1 MADKIL
7 NDEGLA
13 TFASEVKGYVNDTV
27 KSANIANLDT
37 LVFKNY
43 YDSNAPIYNIFMQDN
58 KIKLK
63 SWNQT
68 DDTVIPSMITGITAV
83 PTDNSDVANKKYVDD
98 AVSNSSG
105 NIDLSAYAKT
115 ADLSTVATSG
125 SYEDLTN
132 KPTIP
137 DVSGYLPL
145 TGGTVEGK
153 TEFNSD
159 TFFNSLTAYGKSDF
173 RSSVNVSG
181 NLNFVGSSNTHWID
195 NLGLLF
201 FKNGVALRHNQ
212 NNIGVEDNDDGEI
225 TLEYRHKVNGEYVSD
240 AGQICGIATPYKD
253 SHIANKKYVDD
264 QIATVSGGS
273 NVDLTGYATESWV
286 EGKGYTT
293 MTEVEAKGYL
303 TAHQDLSTYA
313 LKSEIPTVP
322 TKISVFENDKGYL
335 TAHQSLANYALKSEI
350 PSLTDYSTT
359 AQVQEMISSAIG
371 QIVDGNE
378 VSY

>member
-58 KIKLK
+58 KIKLR

-68 DDTVIPSMITGITAV
+68 NDTVIPSMITGITAV

-125 SYEDLTN
+125 SYNDLKN
-132 KPTIP
+132 KPNTSVLGYITLNSNNNILVKTTIIN
-137 DVSGYLPL
+137 DSSSKLSNIYSKNIYVIGDGKQVSLGFWDGKLNLRKLTYL
-145 TGGTVEGK
+145 GTYPNGTPAGDLE
-153 TEFNSD
+153 TD
-159 TFFNSLTAYGKSDF
+159 L
-173 RSSVNVSG
+173 
-181 NLNFVGSSNTHWID
+181 II
-195 NLGLLF
+195 
-201 FKNGVALRHNQ
+201 NGVN
-212 NNIGVEDNDDGEI
+212 GVPTADDD
-225 TLEYRHKVNGEYVSD
+225 V
-240 AGQICGIATPYKD
+240 
-253 SHIANKKYVDD
+253 ANKKYVDD
-264 QIATVSGGS
+264 QIATVSGG
-273 NVDLTGYATESWV
+273 NIDLTGYATESWV

-293 MTEVEAKGYL
+293 MTAVEAKGYL

-313 LKSEIPTVP
+313 LKSEIPTIPIKV
-322 TKISVFENDKGYL
+322 SAFENDKGYL

>member
-125 SYEDLTN
+125 SYNDLKN
-132 KPTIP
+132 KPNISVLGYISLNSNNDILVKTTIIN
-137 DVSGYLPL
+137 DNSSKLSDIYSKNIYVIGDGKQVSLGFWDGKLNLRKLTYL
-145 TGGTVEGK
+145 G
-153 TEFNSD
+153 
-159 TFFNSLTAYGKSDF
+159 AYPNGISAGD
-173 RSSVNVSG
+173 
-181 NLNFVGSSNTHWID
+181 LETDLII
-195 NLGLLF
+195 
-201 FKNGVALRHNQ
+201 NGVN
-212 NNIGVEDNDDGEI
+212 GVPTADDD
-225 TLEYRHKVNGEYVSD
+225 V
-240 AGQICGIATPYKD
+240 
-253 SHIANKKYVDD
+253 ANKKYVDD
-264 QIATVSGGS
+264 QIATVSGG
-273 NVDLTGYATESWV
+273 NIDLTGYATESWV

-293 MTEVEAKGYL
+293 MTAVEAKGYL
-303 TAHQDLSTYA
+303 TKHQDLSTYA
-313 LKSEIPTVP
+313 LKSEIPTIP
-322 TKISVFENDKGYL
+322 TKVSAFENDKGYL
-335 TAHQSLANYALKSEI
+335 TAHQDLSTYALKSEI

>member
-1 MADKIL
+1 MADKVL
-7 NDEGLA
+7 NSEGLA
-13 TFASEVKGYVNDTV
+13 TFASEVKSYVSDTV

-43 YDSNAPIYNIFMQDN
+43 YDSSAPIYNIFMQDN

-83 PTDNSDVANKKYVDD
+83 PIDNSDVANKKYVDD
-98 AVSNSSG
+98 MVG
-105 NIDLSAYAKT
+105 NASVDVDLTGYAKT
-115 ADLSTVATSG
+115 ADLSTVATTG
-125 SYEDLTN
+125 SYNDLED

-145 TGGTVEGK
+145 TGGTVTGR
-153 TEFNSD
+153 TTFNSP
-159 TFFNSLTAYGKSDF
+159 TVFNSATFQG
-173 RSSVNVSG
+173 SVKMNVS
-181 NLNFVGSSNTHWID
+181 LSFPSGSNCYID
-195 NLGLLF
+195 NLSQLF
-201 FKNGVALRHNQ
+201 FRNGVALRYNYGFS
-212 NNIGVEDNDDGEI
+212 GVEDTDDGE
-225 TLEYRHKVNGEYVSD
+225 LAFQYRHQVDGVYVNDPV
-240 AGQICGIATPYKD
+240 QISGISTPTKD

-273 NVDLTGYATESWV
+273 IDLTGYATESWV

-293 MTEVEAKGYL
+293 MTAVEAKGYL
-303 TAHQDLSTYA
+303 T
-313 LKSEIPTVP
+313 E
-322 TKISVFENDKGYL
+322 
-335 TAHQSLANYALKSEI
+335 HQSLANYALKSELPTFKTDPHGNIYKINNSEISALYDSNGDNISSVYAKKTEI
-350 PSLTDYSTT
+350 PSLAGYSTT

>member
-98 AVSNSSG
+98 VVSNSSG
-105 NIDLSAYAKT
+105 NIDLNAYAKT

-125 SYEDLTN
+125 LYDDLKN
-132 KPTIP
+132 KPDISVLGYISLNNNNDILVKTTVINNNSSKLNSIYSKNIYVIG
-137 DVSGYLPL
+137 DGKQVSLSFWDGKLNLRKLTYL
-145 TGGTVEGK
+145 GTYPNGMPAGDLE
-153 TEFNSD
+153 TD
-159 TFFNSLTAYGKSDF
+159 L
-173 RSSVNVSG
+173 
-181 NLNFVGSSNTHWID
+181 II
-195 NLGLLF
+195 
-201 FKNGVALRHNQ
+201 NGVN
-212 NNIGVEDNDDGEI
+212 GVPTADDD
-225 TLEYRHKVNGEYVSD
+225 V
-240 AGQICGIATPYKD
+240 
-253 SHIANKKYVDD
+253 ANKKYVDD
-264 QIATVSGGS
+264 QIATVSGS
-273 NVDLTGYATESWV
+273 SIDLTGYATESWV

-303 TAHQDLSTYA
+303 TEHQDLSTYA
-313 LKSEIPTVP
+313 LKSEIPTIP
-322 TKISVFENDKGYL
+322 TKISAFENDKGYL

>member
-98 AVSNSSG
+98 
-105 NIDLSAYAKT
+105 
-115 ADLSTVATSG
+115 
-125 SYEDLTN
+125 
-132 KPTIP
+132 
-137 DVSGYLPL
+137 
-145 TGGTVEGK
+145 
-153 TEFNSD
+153 
-159 TFFNSLTAYGKSDF
+159 
-173 RSSVNVSG
+173 
-181 NLNFVGSSNTHWID
+181 
-195 NLGLLF
+195 
-201 FKNGVALRHNQ
+201 
-212 NNIGVEDNDDGEI
+212 
-225 TLEYRHKVNGEYVSD
+225 
-240 AGQICGIATPYKD
+240 
-253 SHIANKKYVDD
+253 
-264 QIATVSGGS
+264 QIATVSGG
-273 NVDLTGYATESWV
+273 NIDLTGYATESWV

-293 MTEVEAKGYL
+293 MTAVEAKGYL
-303 TAHQDLSTYA
+303 TEHQDLSTYA
-313 LKSEIPTVP
+313 LKSEIPTIP
-322 TKISVFENDKGYL
+322 TKVSAFENDKGYL
-335 TAHQSLANYALKSEI
+335 TAHQSLAKYALKSEI
-350 PSLTDYSTT
+350 PSLTNYSTT
-359 AQVQEMISSAIG
+359 TQVQEMISSAIG

>member
-68 DDTVIPSMITGITAV
+68 NDTVIPSMITGITAV

-125 SYEDLTN
+125 SYNDLKN
-132 KPTIP
+132 KPNISVLDYISLNSNNDILVKTTIINNNSSKLS
-137 DVSGYLPL
+137 DIYSKNIYVIGDGKQVSLGFWDGKLNLRKLTYL
-145 TGGTVEGK
+145 GTYPNGMPAGELE
-153 TEFNSD
+153 TD
-159 TFFNSLTAYGKSDF
+159 L
-173 RSSVNVSG
+173 
-181 NLNFVGSSNTHWID
+181 II
-195 NLGLLF
+195 
-201 FKNGVALRHNQ
+201 NGVN
-212 NNIGVEDNDDGEI
+212 GVPTADDD
-225 TLEYRHKVNGEYVSD
+225 V
-240 AGQICGIATPYKD
+240 
-253 SHIANKKYVDD
+253 ANKKYVDD
-264 QIATVSGGS
+264 QIATVSGG
-273 NVDLTGYATESWV
+273 NIDLTGYATESWV

-293 MTEVEAKGYL
+293 MTAVEAKGYL
-303 TAHQDLSTYA
+303 TKHQDLSTYA
-313 LKSEIPTVP
+313 LKSEIPTIP
-322 TKISVFENDKGYL
+322 TKVSAFENDKGYL

>member
-98 AVSNSSG
+98 VVSNSSG
-105 NIDLSAYAKT
+105 NIDLNAYAKT

-125 SYEDLTN
+125 SYNDLKN
-132 KPTIP
+132 KPNISVLGYISLNSNNDILVKTTIINNNSSKLS
-137 DVSGYLPL
+137 DIYSKKIYVIGDGKQVSLGFWDGKLNLRKLTYL
-145 TGGTVEGK
+145 G
-153 TEFNSD
+153 
-159 TFFNSLTAYGKSDF
+159 AYPNGISAGD
-173 RSSVNVSG
+173 
-181 NLNFVGSSNTHWID
+181 LETDLII
-195 NLGLLF
+195 
-201 FKNGVALRHNQ
+201 NGVN
-212 NNIGVEDNDDGEI
+212 GVPTADDD
-225 TLEYRHKVNGEYVSD
+225 V
-240 AGQICGIATPYKD
+240 
-253 SHIANKKYVDD
+253 ANKKYVDD
-264 QIATVSGGS
+264 QIATVSGS
-273 NVDLTGYATESWV
+273 SIDLTGYATESWV

-303 TAHQDLSTYA
+303 TEHQDLSTYA
-313 LKSEIPTVP
+313 LKSEIPTIP
-322 TKISVFENDKGYL
+322 TKISAFENDKGYL

>member
-68 DDTVIPSMITGITAV
+68 NDTVIPSMITGITAV

-125 SYEDLTN
+125 SYNDLKN
-132 KPTIP
+132 KPNISVLGYISLNSNNDILVKTTII
-137 DVSGYLPL
+137 
-145 TGGTVEGK
+145 
-153 TEFNSD
+153 N
-159 TFFNSLTAYGKSDF
+159 N
-173 RSSVNVSG
+173 
-181 NLNFVGSSNTHWID
+181 GSSNLSDIYSKNIYVIGDGKQVSLGFWD
-195 NLGLLF
+195 GKLNLRKLTYLGTYPNGISAGDLETDLII
-201 FKNGVALRHNQ
+201 NGVN
-212 NNIGVEDNDDGEI
+212 GVPTADDD
-225 TLEYRHKVNGEYVSD
+225 V
-240 AGQICGIATPYKD
+240 
-253 SHIANKKYVDD
+253 ANKKYVDD

-273 NVDLTGYATESWV
+273 IDLTGYATESWV

-293 MTEVEAKGYL
+293 MTAVEAKGYL
-303 TAHQDLSTYA
+303 TEHQDLSTYA

-322 TKISVFENDKGYL
+322 TKVSAFENDKGYL

>member
-68 DDTVIPSMITGITAV
+68 NDTVIPSMITGITAV

-98 AVSNSSG
+98 TVSNSSG

-125 SYEDLTN
+125 LYDDLKN
-132 KPTIP
+132 KPNISVLGYISLNSNNDILVKTTIINNNSSKLS
-137 DVSGYLPL
+137 DIYSKNIYVIGDGKQVSLGFWDGKLNLRKQTYL
-145 TGGTVEGK
+145 GTYPNGMSAGELE
-153 TEFNSD
+153 TD
-159 TFFNSLTAYGKSDF
+159 L
-173 RSSVNVSG
+173 
-181 NLNFVGSSNTHWID
+181 II
-195 NLGLLF
+195 
-201 FKNGVALRHNQ
+201 NGVN
-212 NNIGVEDNDDGEI
+212 GVPTADDD
-225 TLEYRHKVNGEYVSD
+225 V
-240 AGQICGIATPYKD
+240 
-253 SHIANKKYVDD
+253 ANKKYVDD
-264 QIATVSGGS
+264 QIATVSGG
-273 NVDLTGYATESWV
+273 NIDLTGYATESWV

-293 MTEVEAKGYL
+293 MTAVEAKGYL
-303 TAHQDLSTYA
+303 TEHQDLSTYA
-313 LKSEIPTVP
+313 LKSEIPTIP
-322 TKISVFENDKGYL
+322 TKVSAFENDKGYL

>member
-98 AVSNSSG
+98 VVSNSSG
-105 NIDLSAYAKT
+105 NIDLNAYAKT

-125 SYEDLTN
+125 LYDDLKN
-132 KPTIP
+132 KPDIS
-137 DVSGYLPL
+137 VLGYI
-145 TGGTVEGK
+145 
-153 TEFNSD
+153 
-159 TFFNSLTAYGKSDF
+159 SL
-173 RSSVNVSG
+173 
-181 NLNFVGSSNTHWID
+181 SSNNDILVKTTIINNNSSKLSDIYSKNIYVIGDGKQVSLGFWD
-195 NLGLLF
+195 GKLNLRKLTYIGTYPNGISAGDLETDLII
-201 FKNGVALRHNQ
+201 NGVN
-212 NNIGVEDNDDGEI
+212 GVPTADDD
-225 TLEYRHKVNGEYVSD
+225 V
-240 AGQICGIATPYKD
+240 
-253 SHIANKKYVDD
+253 ANKKYVDD
-264 QIATVSGGS
+264 QIATVSGS
-273 NVDLTGYATESWV
+273 SIDLTGYATESWV

-293 MTEVEAKGYL
+293 MTAVEAKGYL
-303 TAHQDLSTYA
+303 TEHQDLSTYA
-313 LKSEIPTVP
+313 LKSEIPTIP

>member
-68 DDTVIPSMITGITAV
+68 NDTVIPSMITGITAV

-125 SYEDLTN
+125 SYEDLKN
-132 KPTIP
+132 KPNTSVLGYISLNSNNDILVKTTII
-137 DVSGYLPL
+137 
-145 TGGTVEGK
+145 
-153 TEFNSD
+153 N
-159 TFFNSLTAYGKSDF
+159 N
-173 RSSVNVSG
+173 
-181 NLNFVGSSNTHWID
+181 GSSKLSDIYSKNIYVIGDGKQVSLGFWD
-195 NLGLLF
+195 GKLNLRKLTYLGTYPNGMSAGDLETDLII
-201 FKNGVALRHNQ
+201 NGVN
-212 NNIGVEDNDDGEI
+212 GVPTADDD
-225 TLEYRHKVNGEYVSD
+225 V
-240 AGQICGIATPYKD
+240 
-253 SHIANKKYVDD
+253 ANKKYVDD
-264 QIATVSGGS
+264 QIATVSGG
-273 NVDLTGYATESWV
+273 NIDLTGYATESWV

-293 MTEVEAKGYL
+293 MTAVEAKGYL
-303 TAHQDLSTYA
+303 TEHQDLSA
-313 LKSEIPTVP
+313 
-322 TKISVFENDKGYL
+322 
-335 TAHQSLANYALKSEI
+335 YALKSEI

>member
-68 DDTVIPSMITGITAV
+68 NDTVIPSMITGITAV

-125 SYEDLTN
+125 SYNDLKN
-132 KPTIP
+132 KPNISVLGYISLNSNNDILVKTTIINNNSSKLS
-137 DVSGYLPL
+137 DIYSKNIYVIGDGKQVSLGFWDGKLNLRKLTYL
-145 TGGTVEGK
+145 GTYPNGTPAGDLE
-153 TEFNSD
+153 TD
-159 TFFNSLTAYGKSDF
+159 L
-173 RSSVNVSG
+173 
-181 NLNFVGSSNTHWID
+181 II
-195 NLGLLF
+195 
-201 FKNGVALRHNQ
+201 NGVN
-212 NNIGVEDNDDGEI
+212 GVPTADDD
-225 TLEYRHKVNGEYVSD
+225 V
-240 AGQICGIATPYKD
+240 
-253 SHIANKKYVDD
+253 ANKKYVDD
-264 QIATVSGGS
+264 QIATVSGG
-273 NVDLTGYATESWV
+273 NIDLTGYATESWV

-293 MTEVEAKGYL
+293 MTAVEAKGYL
-303 TAHQDLSTYA
+303 TEHQDLSTYA
-313 LKSEIPTVP
+313 LKSEIPTIP
-322 TKISVFENDKGYL
+322 TKVSAFENDKGYL
-335 TAHQSLANYALKSEI
+335 TAHQDLSTYALKSEI

>member
-68 DDTVIPSMITGITAV
+68 NDTVIPSMITGITAV

-125 SYEDLTN
+125 SYNDLKN
-132 KPTIP
+132 KPNISVLGYISLNSNNDILVKTTIIN
-137 DVSGYLPL
+137 Y
-145 TGGTVEGK
+145 
-153 TEFNSD
+153 N
-159 TFFNSLTAYGKSDF
+159 
-173 RSSVNVSG
+173 
-181 NLNFVGSSNTHWID
+181 SSNLSDIYSKNIYVIGDGKQVSLGFWD
-195 NLGLLF
+195 GKLNLRKLTYLGAYPNGMPAGDLETDLII
-201 FKNGVALRHNQ
+201 NGVN
-212 NNIGVEDNDDGEI
+212 GVPTADDD
-225 TLEYRHKVNGEYVSD
+225 V
-240 AGQICGIATPYKD
+240 
-253 SHIANKKYVDD
+253 ANKKYVDD
-264 QIATVSGGS
+264 QIATVSGG
-273 NVDLTGYATESWV
+273 NIDLTGYATESWV

-293 MTEVEAKGYL
+293 MTAVEAKGYL
-303 TAHQDLSTYA
+303 TKHQDLSTYA
-313 LKSEIPTVP
+313 LKSEIPTIP
-322 TKISVFENDKGYL
+322 TKVSAFENDKGYL
-335 TAHQSLANYALKSEI
+335 TAHQDLSTYALKSEI

>member
-58 KIKLK
+58 KIKLR

-68 DDTVIPSMITGITAV
+68 NDTVIPSMITGITAV

-125 SYEDLTN
+125 SYNDLKN
-132 KPTIP
+132 KPNTSVLSYISLNSNNDILIKTTII
-137 DVSGYLPL
+137 
-145 TGGTVEGK
+145 
-153 TEFNSD
+153 N
-159 TFFNSLTAYGKSDF
+159 N
-173 RSSVNVSG
+173 
-181 NLNFVGSSNTHWID
+181 GSSKLSDIYSKNIYVIGDGKQVSLGFWD
-195 NLGLLF
+195 GKLNLRKLTYLGTYPNGMSAGDLETDLII
-201 FKNGVALRHNQ
+201 NGVN
-212 NNIGVEDNDDGEI
+212 GVPTADDD
-225 TLEYRHKVNGEYVSD
+225 V
-240 AGQICGIATPYKD
+240 
-253 SHIANKKYVDD
+253 ANKKYVDD
-264 QIATVSGGS
+264 QIATVSGG
-273 NVDLTGYATESWV
+273 NIDLTGYATESWV

-293 MTEVEAKGYL
+293 MTAVEA
-303 TAHQDLSTYA
+303 
-313 LKSEIPTVP
+313 
-322 TKISVFENDKGYL
+322 KGYL

>member
-105 NIDLSAYAKT
+105 NIDLNAYAKT

-125 SYEDLTN
+125 LYDDLKN
-132 KPTIP
+132 KPDIS
-137 DVSGYLPL
+137 VLGYI
-145 TGGTVEGK
+145 
-153 TEFNSD
+153 
-159 TFFNSLTAYGKSDF
+159 SL
-173 RSSVNVSG
+173 
-181 NLNFVGSSNTHWID
+181 SSNNDILVKTTIINNNSSKLSDIYSKNIYVIGDGKQVSLGFWD
-195 NLGLLF
+195 GKLNLRKLTYIGTYPNGISAGDLETDLII
-201 FKNGVALRHNQ
+201 NGVN
-212 NNIGVEDNDDGEI
+212 GVPTADDD
-225 TLEYRHKVNGEYVSD
+225 V
-240 AGQICGIATPYKD
+240 
-253 SHIANKKYVDD
+253 ANKKYVDD
-264 QIATVSGGS
+264 QIATVSGS
-273 NVDLTGYATESWV
+273 SIDLTGYATESWV

-293 MTEVEAKGYL
+293 MTAVEAKGYL
-303 TAHQDLSTYA
+303 TEHQDLSTYA
-313 LKSEIPTVP
+313 LKSEIPTIP

>member
-132 KPTIP
+132 KPNTSVLGYISLNSNNDILVKTTII
-137 DVSGYLPL
+137 
-145 TGGTVEGK
+145 
-153 TEFNSD
+153 N
-159 TFFNSLTAYGKSDF
+159 N
-173 RSSVNVSG
+173 
-181 NLNFVGSSNTHWID
+181 GSSKLSDIYSKNIYVIGDGKQVSLGFWD
-195 NLGLLF
+195 GKLNLRKLTYLGTYPNGMPAGDLETDLII
-201 FKNGVALRHNQ
+201 NGVN
-212 NNIGVEDNDDGEI
+212 GVPTADDD
-225 TLEYRHKVNGEYVSD
+225 V
-240 AGQICGIATPYKD
+240 
-253 SHIANKKYVDD
+253 ANKKYVDD
-264 QIATVSGGS
+264 QIATVSGG
-273 NVDLTGYATESWV
+273 NIDLTGYATESWV

-293 MTEVEAKGYL
+293 MTAVEA
-303 TAHQDLSTYA
+303 
-313 LKSEIPTVP
+313 
-322 TKISVFENDKGYL
+322 KGYL

-371 QIVDGNE
+371 KIVDGNE

>member
-58 KIKLK
+58 KIKLR

-68 DDTVIPSMITGITAV
+68 NDTVIPSMITGITAV

-125 SYEDLTN
+125 SYNDLKN
-132 KPTIP
+132 KPNISVLGYISLNSNNDILFKTTII
-137 DVSGYLPL
+137 
-145 TGGTVEGK
+145 
-153 TEFNSD
+153 N
-159 TFFNSLTAYGKSDF
+159 N
-173 RSSVNVSG
+173 
-181 NLNFVGSSNTHWID
+181 GSSKLSDIYSKNIYVIGDGKQVSLGFWD
-195 NLGLLF
+195 GKLNLRKLTYLGTYP
-201 FKNGVALRHNQ
+201 NGMSAGDLETDLIING
-212 NNIGVEDNDDGEI
+212 IGVPTADDD
-225 TLEYRHKVNGEYVSD
+225 V
-240 AGQICGIATPYKD
+240 
-253 SHIANKKYVDD
+253 ANKKYVDD
-264 QIATVSGGS
+264 QIATVSGG
-273 NVDLTGYATESWV
+273 NIDLTGYATESWV

-293 MTEVEAKGYL
+293 MTAVEA
-303 TAHQDLSTYA
+303 
-313 LKSEIPTVP
+313 
-322 TKISVFENDKGYL
+322 KGYL

>member
-98 AVSNSSG
+98 AVSSSSG

-125 SYEDLTN
+125 SYNDLKN
-132 KPTIP
+132 KPNTSVLGYITLNSNNNILVKTTIIN
-137 DVSGYLPL
+137 D
-145 TGGTVEGK
+145 
-153 TEFNSD
+153 
-159 TFFNSLTAYGKSDF
+159 
-173 RSSVNVSG
+173 
-181 NLNFVGSSNTHWID
+181 GSSKLSNIYSKNIYVIGDGKQVSLGFWD
-195 NLGLLF
+195 GKLNLRKLTYLGTYPNGMSTGDLETDLII
-201 FKNGVALRHNQ
+201 NGVN
-212 NNIGVEDNDDGEI
+212 GVPTADDD
-225 TLEYRHKVNGEYVSD
+225 V
-240 AGQICGIATPYKD
+240 
-253 SHIANKKYVDD
+253 ANKKYVDD
-264 QIATVSGGS
+264 QIATVSGS
-273 NVDLTGYATESWV
+273 SIDLTGYATESWV
-286 EGKGYTT
+286 ESKGYTT
-293 MTEVEAKGYL
+293 MTAVEAKGYL

-313 LKSEIPTVP
+313 LKSEIPTIP
-322 TKISVFENDKGYL
+322 TKVSAFENDKGYL

>member
-125 SYEDLTN
+125 SYNDLKN
-132 KPTIP
+132 KPNTSVLGYITLNSNNNILVKTTIIN
-137 DVSGYLPL
+137 DSSSKLSDIYSKNIYVIGDGKQVSLGFWDGKLNLRKLTYLGTYPNGMS
-145 TGGTVEGK
+145 TGDLETDLV
-153 TEFNSD
+153 
-159 TFFNSLTAYGKSDF
+159 
-173 RSSVNVSG
+173 
-181 NLNFVGSSNTHWID
+181 I
-195 NLGLLF
+195 
-201 FKNGVALRHNQ
+201 NGVN
-212 NNIGVEDNDDGEI
+212 GVPTADDD
-225 TLEYRHKVNGEYVSD
+225 V
-240 AGQICGIATPYKD
+240 
-253 SHIANKKYVDD
+253 ANKKYVDD

-273 NVDLTGYATESWV
+273 IDLTGYATESWV

-293 MTEVEAKGYL
+293 MTAVEAKGYL

-313 LKSEIPTVP
+313 LKSEIPTIP
-322 TKISVFENDKGYL
+322 TKISAFENDKGYL

>member
-98 AVSNSSG
+98 VVSNSSG
-105 NIDLSAYAKT
+105 NIDLNAYAKT

-125 SYEDLTN
+125 LYDDLKN
-132 KPTIP
+132 KPDIS
-137 DVSGYLPL
+137 VLGYI
-145 TGGTVEGK
+145 
-153 TEFNSD
+153 
-159 TFFNSLTAYGKSDF
+159 SL
-173 RSSVNVSG
+173 
-181 NLNFVGSSNTHWID
+181 SSNNDILVKTTIINNNSSKLSDIYSKNIYVIGDGKQVSLGFWD
-195 NLGLLF
+195 GKLNLRKLTYIGTYPNGISAGDLETDLII
-201 FKNGVALRHNQ
+201 NGVN
-212 NNIGVEDNDDGEI
+212 GVPTADDD
-225 TLEYRHKVNGEYVSD
+225 V
-240 AGQICGIATPYKD
+240 
-253 SHIANKKYVDD
+253 ANKKYVDD
-264 QIATVSGGS
+264 QIATVSGG
-273 NVDLTGYATESWV
+273 NIDLTGYATESWV

-293 MTEVEAKGYL
+293 MTAVEAKGYL
-303 TAHQDLSTYA
+303 TEHQDLSTYA
-313 LKSEIPTVP
+313 LKSEIPTIP

>member
-125 SYEDLTN
+125 LYDDLKN
-132 KPTIP
+132 KPNISALNYIALTSNNHILVKTTITNSGFSNLS
-137 DVSGYLPL
+137 DIFSKNIYVIGDGKQVSLGFWNGKLNLRKITYL
-145 TGGTVEGK
+145 GTYPNGMPAGDLE
-153 TEFNSD
+153 TD
-159 TFFNSLTAYGKSDF
+159 L
-173 RSSVNVSG
+173 
-181 NLNFVGSSNTHWID
+181 II
-195 NLGLLF
+195 
-201 FKNGVALRHNQ
+201 NGVN
-212 NNIGVEDNDDGEI
+212 GVPTADDD
-225 TLEYRHKVNGEYVSD
+225 V
-240 AGQICGIATPYKD
+240 
-253 SHIANKKYVDD
+253 ANKKYVDD
-264 QIATVSGGS
+264 QIATVSGG
-273 NVDLTGYATESWV
+273 NIDLTGYATESWV

-293 MTEVEAKGYL
+293 MTAVEAKGYL
-303 TAHQDLSTYA
+303 TEHQDLSTYA
-313 LKSEIPTVP
+313 LKSEIPTIP
-322 TKISVFENDKGYL
+322 TKVSAFENDKGYL

>member
-105 NIDLSAYAKT
+105 NIDLNAYAKT

-125 SYEDLTN
+125 LYDDLKN
-132 KPTIP
+132 KPDISVLGYISLNNNNDILVKTTVINNNSSKLS
-137 DVSGYLPL
+137 DIYSKNIYVIGDGKQVSLGFWDGKLNLRKL
-145 TGGTVEGK
+145 TYIGTYPNGISAGDLE
-153 TEFNSD
+153 TD
-159 TFFNSLTAYGKSDF
+159 L
-173 RSSVNVSG
+173 
-181 NLNFVGSSNTHWID
+181 II
-195 NLGLLF
+195 
-201 FKNGVALRHNQ
+201 NGVN
-212 NNIGVEDNDDGEI
+212 GVPTADDD
-225 TLEYRHKVNGEYVSD
+225 V
-240 AGQICGIATPYKD
+240 
-253 SHIANKKYVDD
+253 ANKKYVDD
-264 QIATVSGGS
+264 QIATVSGG
-273 NVDLTGYATESWV
+273 NIDLTGYATESWV

-303 TAHQDLSTYA
+303 TEHQDLSTYA
-313 LKSEIPTVP
+313 LKSEIPTIP

>member
-125 SYEDLTN
+125 LYGDLKN
-132 KPTIP
+132 KPNIS
-137 DVSGYLPL
+137 VLGYISL
-145 TGGTVEGK
+145 
-153 TEFNSD
+153 NSD
-159 TFFNSLTAYGKSDF
+159 NDILVKTTIINNNSSKLSDIYSKNIYVIGDGKQVSLGFWDGKLNLRKLTYLGAYPNGMPAGD
-173 RSSVNVSG
+173 
-181 NLNFVGSSNTHWID
+181 LETDLII
-195 NLGLLF
+195 
-201 FKNGVALRHNQ
+201 NGVN
-212 NNIGVEDNDDGEI
+212 GVPTADDD
-225 TLEYRHKVNGEYVSD
+225 V
-240 AGQICGIATPYKD
+240 
-253 SHIANKKYVDD
+253 ANKKYVDD
-264 QIATVSGGS
+264 QIATVSGG
-273 NVDLTGYATESWV
+273 NIDLTGYATESWV

-293 MTEVEAKGYL
+293 MTAVEAKGYL
-303 TAHQDLSTYA
+303 TKHQDLSTYA
-313 LKSEIPTVP
+313 LKSEIPTIP
-322 TKISVFENDKGYL
+322 TKVSAFENDKGYL
-335 TAHQSLANYALKSEI
+335 TAHQDLSTYALKSEI

>member
-68 DDTVIPSMITGITAV
+68 NDTVIPSMITGITAV

-125 SYEDLTN
+125 SYNDLKN
-132 KPTIP
+132 KPNISVLGYISLNSNNDILVKTTIINNNSSKLS
-137 DVSGYLPL
+137 DIYSKNIYVIGDGKQVSLGFWDGKLNLRKLTYL
-145 TGGTVEGK
+145 GTYPNGMPAGDLE
-153 TEFNSD
+153 TD
-159 TFFNSLTAYGKSDF
+159 L
-173 RSSVNVSG
+173 
-181 NLNFVGSSNTHWID
+181 II
-195 NLGLLF
+195 
-201 FKNGVALRHNQ
+201 NGVN
-212 NNIGVEDNDDGEI
+212 GVPTADDD
-225 TLEYRHKVNGEYVSD
+225 V
-240 AGQICGIATPYKD
+240 
-253 SHIANKKYVDD
+253 ANKKYVDD
-264 QIATVSGGS
+264 QIATVSGG
-273 NVDLTGYATESWV
+273 NIDLTGYATESWV

-293 MTEVEAKGYL
+293 MTAVEAKGYL
-303 TAHQDLSTYA
+303 T
-313 LKSEIPTVP
+313 E
-322 TKISVFENDKGYL
+322 
-335 TAHQSLANYALKSEI
+335 HQSLANYALKSEI

>member
-68 DDTVIPSMITGITAV
+68 NDTVIPSMITGITAV

-125 SYEDLTN
+125 SYNDLKN
-132 KPTIP
+132 KPNISVLGYISLNSNNDILVKTTIINNNSSKLS
-137 DVSGYLPL
+137 DIYSKNIYVIGDGKQVSLGFWDGKLNLRKLTYL
-145 TGGTVEGK
+145 G
-153 TEFNSD
+153 
-159 TFFNSLTAYGKSDF
+159 AYPNGMSAGD
-173 RSSVNVSG
+173 
-181 NLNFVGSSNTHWID
+181 LETDLII
-195 NLGLLF
+195 
-201 FKNGVALRHNQ
+201 NGVN
-212 NNIGVEDNDDGEI
+212 GVPTADDD
-225 TLEYRHKVNGEYVSD
+225 V
-240 AGQICGIATPYKD
+240 
-253 SHIANKKYVDD
+253 ANKKYVDD
-264 QIATVSGGS
+264 QIATVSGG
-273 NVDLTGYATESWV
+273 NIDLTGYATESWV

-293 MTEVEAKGYL
+293 MTAVEAKGYL
-303 TAHQDLSTYA
+303 TKHQDLSTYA
-313 LKSEIPTVP
+313 LKSEIPTIP
-322 TKISVFENDKGYL
+322 TKVSAFENDKGYL
-335 TAHQSLANYALKSEI
+335 TAHQDLSTYALKSEI

>member
-125 SYEDLTN
+125 SYNDLKN
-132 KPTIP
+132 KPNISVLGYISLNSNNNILVKTTIINNNSSKLS
-137 DVSGYLPL
+137 DIYSKNIYVIGDGKQVSLGFWDGKLKLYKQTYL
-145 TGGTVEGK
+145 GTYPNGMPAGELE
-153 TEFNSD
+153 TD
-159 TFFNSLTAYGKSDF
+159 L
-173 RSSVNVSG
+173 
-181 NLNFVGSSNTHWID
+181 II
-195 NLGLLF
+195 
-201 FKNGVALRHNQ
+201 NGVN
-212 NNIGVEDNDDGEI
+212 GVPTADDD
-225 TLEYRHKVNGEYVSD
+225 V
-240 AGQICGIATPYKD
+240 
-253 SHIANKKYVDD
+253 ANKKYVDD
-264 QIATVSGGS
+264 QIATVSGG
-273 NVDLTGYATESWV
+273 NIDLTGYATESWV

-293 MTEVEAKGYL
+293 MTAVEAKGYL
-303 TAHQDLSTYA
+303 TEHQDLSTYA
-313 LKSEIPTVP
+313 LKSEIPTIP
-322 TKISVFENDKGYL
+322 TKVSAFENDKGYL

>member
-125 SYEDLTN
+125 SYNDLKN
-132 KPTIP
+132 KPNTSVLGYISLNSNNDILVKTTII
-137 DVSGYLPL
+137 
-145 TGGTVEGK
+145 
-153 TEFNSD
+153 N
-159 TFFNSLTAYGKSDF
+159 N
-173 RSSVNVSG
+173 
-181 NLNFVGSSNTHWID
+181 GSSKLSDIYSKNIYVIGDGKQVSLGFWD
-195 NLGLLF
+195 GKLNLRKLTYLGTYPNGMSAGDLETDLII
-201 FKNGVALRHNQ
+201 NGVN
-212 NNIGVEDNDDGEI
+212 GVPTADDD
-225 TLEYRHKVNGEYVSD
+225 V
-240 AGQICGIATPYKD
+240 
-253 SHIANKKYVDD
+253 ANKKYVDD
-264 QIATVSGGS
+264 QIATVSGG
-273 NVDLTGYATESWV
+273 NIDLTGYATESWV

-293 MTEVEAKGYL
+293 MTAVEAKGYL
-303 TAHQDLSTYA
+303 TEHQDLSTYA
-313 LKSEIPTVP
+313 LKSEIPTIP
-322 TKISVFENDKGYL
+322 TKVSAFENDKGYL

>member
-105 NIDLSAYAKT
+105 NIDLNAYAKT

-125 SYEDLTN
+125 LYNDLKN
-132 KPTIP
+132 KPDISVLGYISLNNNNDILVKTTVINNNSSKLNSIYSKNIYVIG
-137 DVSGYLPL
+137 DGKQVSLSFWDGKLNLRKLTYL
-145 TGGTVEGK
+145 GTYPNGMPAGDLE
-153 TEFNSD
+153 TD
-159 TFFNSLTAYGKSDF
+159 L
-173 RSSVNVSG
+173 
-181 NLNFVGSSNTHWID
+181 II
-195 NLGLLF
+195 
-201 FKNGVALRHNQ
+201 NGVN
-212 NNIGVEDNDDGEI
+212 GVPTADDD
-225 TLEYRHKVNGEYVSD
+225 V
-240 AGQICGIATPYKD
+240 
-253 SHIANKKYVDD
+253 ANKKYVDD
-264 QIATVSGGS
+264 QIATVSGS
-273 NVDLTGYATESWV
+273 SIDLTGYATESWV

-303 TAHQDLSTYA
+303 TEHQDLSTYA
-313 LKSEIPTVP
+313 LKSEIPTIP

>member
-68 DDTVIPSMITGITAV
+68 DGTVIPSMITGITAV

-98 AVSNSSG
+98 VVSNSSG
-105 NIDLSAYAKT
+105 NIDLNAYAKT

-125 SYEDLTN
+125 LYDDLKN
-132 KPTIP
+132 KPDISVLGYISLNNNNDILVKTTVINNNSSKLNSIYSKNIYVIG
-137 DVSGYLPL
+137 DGKQVSLSFWDGKLNLRKLTYL
-145 TGGTVEGK
+145 GTYPNGMPAGDLE
-153 TEFNSD
+153 TD
-159 TFFNSLTAYGKSDF
+159 L
-173 RSSVNVSG
+173 
-181 NLNFVGSSNTHWID
+181 II
-195 NLGLLF
+195 
-201 FKNGVALRHNQ
+201 NGVN
-212 NNIGVEDNDDGEI
+212 GVPTADDD
-225 TLEYRHKVNGEYVSD
+225 V
-240 AGQICGIATPYKD
+240 
-253 SHIANKKYVDD
+253 ANKKYVDD
-264 QIATVSGGS
+264 QIATVSGS
-273 NVDLTGYATESWV
+273 SIDLTGYATESWV

-303 TAHQDLSTYA
+303 TEHQDLSTYA
-313 LKSEIPTVP
+313 LKSEIPTIP

>member
-125 SYEDLTN
+125 LYDDLKN
-132 KPTIP
+132 KPDISVLGYISLNNNNDILVKTTVINNNSSKLNSIYSKNIYIIG
-137 DVSGYLPL
+137 DGKQVSLSFWDGKLNLRKLTYL
-145 TGGTVEGK
+145 GTYPNGMPAGDLE
-153 TEFNSD
+153 TD
-159 TFFNSLTAYGKSDF
+159 L
-173 RSSVNVSG
+173 
-181 NLNFVGSSNTHWID
+181 II
-195 NLGLLF
+195 
-201 FKNGVALRHNQ
+201 NGVN
-212 NNIGVEDNDDGEI
+212 GVPTADDD
-225 TLEYRHKVNGEYVSD
+225 V
-240 AGQICGIATPYKD
+240 
-253 SHIANKKYVDD
+253 ANKKYVDD
-264 QIATVSGGS
+264 QIATVSGS
-273 NVDLTGYATESWV
+273 SIDLTGYATESWV

-313 LKSEIPTVP
+313 LKSEIPTIP
-322 TKISVFENDKGYL
+322 TKVSAFENDKGYL

>member
-98 AVSNSSG
+98 VVSNSSG
-105 NIDLSAYAKT
+105 NIDLNAYAKT

-125 SYEDLTN
+125 LYDDLKN
-132 KPTIP
+132 KPDIS
-137 DVSGYLPL
+137 VLGYI
-145 TGGTVEGK
+145 
-153 TEFNSD
+153 
-159 TFFNSLTAYGKSDF
+159 SL
-173 RSSVNVSG
+173 
-181 NLNFVGSSNTHWID
+181 SSNNDILVKTTIINNNSSKLSDIYSKNIYVIGDGKQVSLGFWD
-195 NLGLLF
+195 GKLNLRKLTYIGTYPNGISAGDLETDLII
-201 FKNGVALRHNQ
+201 NGVN
-212 NNIGVEDNDDGEI
+212 GVPTADDD
-225 TLEYRHKVNGEYVSD
+225 V
-240 AGQICGIATPYKD
+240 
-253 SHIANKKYVDD
+253 ANKKYVDD
-264 QIATVSGGS
+264 QIATVSGS
-273 NVDLTGYATESWV
+273 SIDLTGYATESWV

-303 TAHQDLSTYA
+303 TEHQDLSTYA
-313 LKSEIPTVP
+313 LKSEIPTIP

>member
-98 AVSNSSG
+98 VVSNSSG
-105 NIDLSAYAKT
+105 NIDLNAYAKT

-125 SYEDLTN
+125 SYNDLKN
-132 KPTIP
+132 KPNISVLGYISLNSNNDILVKTTIINNNSSKLS
-137 DVSGYLPL
+137 DIYSKNIYVIGDGKQVSLGFWDGKLNLRKLTYL
-145 TGGTVEGK
+145 G
-153 TEFNSD
+153 
-159 TFFNSLTAYGKSDF
+159 AYPNGISAGD
-173 RSSVNVSG
+173 
-181 NLNFVGSSNTHWID
+181 LETDLII
-195 NLGLLF
+195 
-201 FKNGVALRHNQ
+201 NGVN
-212 NNIGVEDNDDGEI
+212 GVPTADDD
-225 TLEYRHKVNGEYVSD
+225 V
-240 AGQICGIATPYKD
+240 
-253 SHIANKKYVDD
+253 ANKKYVDD
-264 QIATVSGGS
+264 QIATVSGS
-273 NVDLTGYATESWV
+273 SIDLTGYATESWV

-303 TAHQDLSTYA
+303 TEHQDLSTYA
-313 LKSEIPTVP
+313 LKSEIPTIP
-322 TKISVFENDKGYL
+322 TKISAFENDKGYL

>member
-125 SYEDLTN
+125 SYNDLKN
-132 KPTIP
+132 KPNISVLGYISLNSNNDILVKTTIINNNSSKLS
-137 DVSGYLPL
+137 DIYSKNIYVIGDGKQVSLGFWDGKLNLRKQMYL
-145 TGGTVEGK
+145 GTYPNGMPAGELE
-153 TEFNSD
+153 TD
-159 TFFNSLTAYGKSDF
+159 L
-173 RSSVNVSG
+173 
-181 NLNFVGSSNTHWID
+181 II
-195 NLGLLF
+195 
-201 FKNGVALRHNQ
+201 NGVN
-212 NNIGVEDNDDGEI
+212 GVPTADDD
-225 TLEYRHKVNGEYVSD
+225 V
-240 AGQICGIATPYKD
+240 
-253 SHIANKKYVDD
+253 ANKKYVDD
-264 QIATVSGGS
+264 QIATVSGG
-273 NVDLTGYATESWV
+273 NIDLTGYATESWV

-293 MTEVEAKGYL
+293 MTAVEAKGYL

-313 LKSEIPTVP
+313 LKSEIPTIP
-322 TKISVFENDKGYL
+322 TKVSAFENDKGYL

>member
-68 DDTVIPSMITGITAV
+68 DGTVIPSMITGITAV

-98 AVSNSSG
+98 VVSNSSG
-105 NIDLSAYAKT
+105 NIDLNAYAKT

-125 SYEDLTN
+125 SYNDLKN
-132 KPTIP
+132 KPNTSVLGYITLNSNNNILVKTTIIN
-137 DVSGYLPL
+137 DSSSKLSDIYSKNIYVIGDGKQVSLGFWDGKLNLRKL
-145 TGGTVEGK
+145 TYFGTYPNGMSTGDLE
-153 TEFNSD
+153 TD
-159 TFFNSLTAYGKSDF
+159 L
-173 RSSVNVSG
+173 
-181 NLNFVGSSNTHWID
+181 II
-195 NLGLLF
+195 
-201 FKNGVALRHNQ
+201 NGVN
-212 NNIGVEDNDDGEI
+212 GVPTADDD
-225 TLEYRHKVNGEYVSD
+225 V
-240 AGQICGIATPYKD
+240 
-253 SHIANKKYVDD
+253 ANKKYVDD
-264 QIATVSGGS
+264 QIATVSGS
-273 NVDLTGYATESWV
+273 SIDLTGYATESWV

-293 MTEVEAKGYL
+293 MTAVEAKGYL
-303 TAHQDLSTYA
+303 TEHQDLSTYA
-313 LKSEIPTVP
+313 LKSEIPTIP

>member
-58 KIKLK
+58 KIKLR

-68 DDTVIPSMITGITAV
+68 NDTVIPSMITGITAV

-125 SYEDLTN
+125 SYNDLKN
-132 KPTIP
+132 KPNISVLGYISLNSNNDILFKTTII
-137 DVSGYLPL
+137 
-145 TGGTVEGK
+145 
-153 TEFNSD
+153 N
-159 TFFNSLTAYGKSDF
+159 N
-173 RSSVNVSG
+173 
-181 NLNFVGSSNTHWID
+181 GSSKLSDIYSKNIYVIGDGKQVSLGFWD
-195 NLGLLF
+195 GKLNLRKLTYLGTYPNGMSAGDLETDLII
-201 FKNGVALRHNQ
+201 NGVN
-212 NNIGVEDNDDGEI
+212 GVPTADDD
-225 TLEYRHKVNGEYVSD
+225 V
-240 AGQICGIATPYKD
+240 
-253 SHIANKKYVDD
+253 ANKKYVDD
-264 QIATVSGGS
+264 QIATVSGG
-273 NVDLTGYATESWV
+273 NIDLTGYATESWV

-293 MTEVEAKGYL
+293 MTAVEA
-303 TAHQDLSTYA
+303 
-313 LKSEIPTVP
+313 
-322 TKISVFENDKGYL
+322 KGYL

>member
-68 DDTVIPSMITGITAV
+68 NDTVIPSMITGITAV

-125 SYEDLTN
+125 SYNDLKN
-132 KPTIP
+132 KPNISVLGYISLNSNNDILVKTTIINNNSSKLS
-137 DVSGYLPL
+137 DIYSKNIYVIGDGKQVSLGFWDGKLNLRKLTYL
-145 TGGTVEGK
+145 G
-153 TEFNSD
+153 
-159 TFFNSLTAYGKSDF
+159 AYPNGMPAGD
-173 RSSVNVSG
+173 
-181 NLNFVGSSNTHWID
+181 LETDLII
-195 NLGLLF
+195 
-201 FKNGVALRHNQ
+201 NGVN
-212 NNIGVEDNDDGEI
+212 GVPTADDD
-225 TLEYRHKVNGEYVSD
+225 V
-240 AGQICGIATPYKD
+240 
-253 SHIANKKYVDD
+253 ANKKYVDD
-264 QIATVSGGS
+264 QIATVSGG
-273 NVDLTGYATESWV
+273 NIDLTGYATESWV

-293 MTEVEAKGYL
+293 LTAVEAKGYL
-303 TAHQDLSTYA
+303 TKHQDLSTYA
-313 LKSEIPTVP
+313 LKSEIPTIP
-322 TKISVFENDKGYL
+322 TKVSAFENDKGYL
-335 TAHQSLANYALKSEI
+335 TAHQDLSTYALKSEI

>member
-125 SYEDLTN
+125 LYDDLKN
-132 KPTIP
+132 KPNISVLGYISLNSNNDILVKTTIINNNSSKLS
-137 DVSGYLPL
+137 DIYSKNIYVIGD
-145 TGGTVEGK
+145 GK
-153 TEFNSD
+153 Q
-159 TFFNSLTAYGKSDF
+159 
-173 RSSVNVSG
+173 V
-181 NLNFVGSSNTHWID
+181 
-195 NLGLLF
+195 NLGFWDGKLNLR
-201 FKNGVALRHNQ
+201 KLTYLGAYPNGMPAGDLETDLIINGVN
-212 NNIGVEDNDDGEI
+212 GVPTADDD
-225 TLEYRHKVNGEYVSD
+225 V
-240 AGQICGIATPYKD
+240 
-253 SHIANKKYVDD
+253 ANKKYVDD
-264 QIATVSGGS
+264 QIATVSGG
-273 NVDLTGYATESWV
+273 NIDLTGYATESWV

-293 MTEVEAKGYL
+293 MTAVEAKGYL
-303 TAHQDLSTYA
+303 TKHQDLSTYA
-313 LKSEIPTVP
+313 LKSEIPTIP
-322 TKISVFENDKGYL
+322 TKVSAFENDKGYL

>member
-68 DDTVIPSMITGITAV
+68 NDTVIPSMITGITAV

-125 SYEDLTN
+125 SYNDLKN
-132 KPTIP
+132 KPNISVLGYISLNSNNDILVKTTIINNNSSKLS
-137 DVSGYLPL
+137 DIYSKNIYVIGDGKQVSLGFWDGKLNLRKLTYL
-145 TGGTVEGK
+145 GTYPNGMPAGELE
-153 TEFNSD
+153 TD
-159 TFFNSLTAYGKSDF
+159 L
-173 RSSVNVSG
+173 
-181 NLNFVGSSNTHWID
+181 II
-195 NLGLLF
+195 
-201 FKNGVALRHNQ
+201 NGVN
-212 NNIGVEDNDDGEI
+212 GVPTADDD
-225 TLEYRHKVNGEYVSD
+225 V
-240 AGQICGIATPYKD
+240 
-253 SHIANKKYVDD
+253 ANKKYVDD
-264 QIATVSGGS
+264 QIATVSGG
-273 NVDLTGYATESWV
+273 NIDLTGYATESWV

-293 MTEVEAKGYL
+293 MTAVEAKGYL
-303 TAHQDLSTYA
+303 TKHQDLSTYA
-313 LKSEIPTVP
+313 LKSEIPTIP
-322 TKISVFENDKGYL
+322 TKVSAFENDKGYL

>member
-98 AVSNSSG
+98 VVSNSSG
-105 NIDLSAYAKT
+105 NIDLNAYAKT

-125 SYEDLTN
+125 LYNDLKN
-132 KPTIP
+132 KPDIS
-137 DVSGYLPL
+137 VLGYI
-145 TGGTVEGK
+145 
-153 TEFNSD
+153 
-159 TFFNSLTAYGKSDF
+159 SL
-173 RSSVNVSG
+173 
-181 NLNFVGSSNTHWID
+181 SSNNDILVKTTIINNNSSKLSDIYSKNIYVIGDGKQVSLGFWD
-195 NLGLLF
+195 GKLNLRKLTYIGTYPNGISAGDLETDLII
-201 FKNGVALRHNQ
+201 NGVN
-212 NNIGVEDNDDGEI
+212 GVPTADDD
-225 TLEYRHKVNGEYVSD
+225 V
-240 AGQICGIATPYKD
+240 
-253 SHIANKKYVDD
+253 ANKKYVDD
-264 QIATVSGGS
+264 QIATVSGS
-273 NVDLTGYATESWV
+273 SIDLTGYATESWV

-293 MTEVEAKGYL
+293 MTAVEAKGYL
-303 TAHQDLSTYA
+303 TEHQDLSTYA
-313 LKSEIPTVP
+313 LKSEIPTIP